1 MLIGRERRKLSPSQ
15 SPLHLIEMSSY
26 SRYGEAM
33 PVLQVNAL
41 TLNPNAVAMTLVAT
55 YRRRVHASL
64 ERVWENVLDW
74 EHLPHLHDT
83 SFDYCSLDE
92 AGLWGWRVWS
102 APDKSSHIELCVD
115 ADQYVART
123 YAGSDQQSEIWTK
136 LDAVD
141 ERATDIEVSFYL
153 SGVPEE
159 KVGQL
164 GEAMLRLYTRLWDED
179 ESMMQERQRRLDQ
192 RPGREQ
198 EKIIGKTAELAS
210 HLPVTFEFDRQQYE
224 LRFDQSWR
232 LRPLICPHL
241 LGPLEPSEQSD
252 SILRCL
258 WHGYEFDVESGA
270 CLSPSTATCKL
281 KPLPLIEERDG
292 ALWVVSA

>member
-1 MLIGRERRKLSPSQ
+1 
-15 SPLHLIEMSSY
+15 MSSF

-33 PVLQVNAL
+33 PALQVNAL

-92 AGLWGWRVWS
+92 AGAWGWRVWS

-123 YAGSDQQSEIWTK
+123 YAGSDQQSEIWTS

-141 ERATDIEVSFYL
+141 ERVTDIEVSFYL
-153 SGVPEE
+153 SGIPEE
-159 KVGQL
+159 KSGSARRR
-164 GEAMLRLYTRLWDED
+164 GHASYT
-179 ESMMQERQRRLDQ
+179 
-192 RPGREQ
+192 P
-198 EKIIGKTAELAS
+198 
-210 HLPVTFEFDRQQYE
+210 
-224 LRFDQSWR
+224 
-232 LRPLICPHL
+232 
-241 LGPLEPSEQSD
+241 D
-252 SILRCL
+252 S
-258 WHGYEFDVESGA
+258 GMKM
-270 CLSPSTATCKL
+270 SP
-281 KPLPLIEERDG
+281 
-292 ALWVVSA
+292 